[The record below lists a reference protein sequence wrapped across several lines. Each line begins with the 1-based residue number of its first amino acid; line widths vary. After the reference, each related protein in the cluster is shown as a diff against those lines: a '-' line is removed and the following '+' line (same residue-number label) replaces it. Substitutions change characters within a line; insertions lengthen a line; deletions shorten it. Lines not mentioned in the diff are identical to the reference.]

1 MNFRLIVAL
10 LTSLL
15 DEAAI
20 LALILWGLP
29 KLGVEVPRPWL
40 VVIILMIGVY
50 AVVTYRLGSRALG
63 RKPLAGFTSMVGMT
77 GHVVRRVD
85 RDGMVRIMGELWQAR
100 TEKGA
105 IETGTEVVVTAQE
118 GLRLTVEPGHRE

>member
-15 DEAAI
+15 DEVAI

-29 KLGVEVPRPWL
+29 KLGIEVPRPWL
-40 VVIILMIGVY
+40 VVLILMIGVY

-63 RKPLAGFTSMVGMT
+63 RKPLAGLTSMVGMT
-77 GHVVRRVD
+77 GRVVRRVD
-85 RDGMVRIMGELWQAR
+85 RDGMVSIRGELWQAR
-100 TEKGA
+100 ARKGT
-105 IETGTEVVVTAQE
+105 IEPGTEVIVTAEE
-118 GLRLTVEPGHRE
+118 GLRLTVEPGRGE